1 MCHRQIPVIR
11 RALAITDR
19 EARQSTSKTLAVNAA
34 IRKLSGGLLLLPL
47 SRAKGEAWAPAS
59 NYVRPVSAARAAS
72 QP

>member
-1 MCHRQIPVIR
+1 MQLP
-11 RALAITDR
+11 
-19 EARQSTSKTLAVNAA
+19 TSVLAVLGVATDGRPGRVCLVA

-59 NYVRPVSAARAAS
+59 NYVLPVSAARAAS